1 MTVLPVEP
9 GVDKRFL
16 AEFVRRA
23 GLLGIDVATVCRN
36 HGLANPLDAPG
47 ERAPLAVVS
56 LLYEAVERALQ
67 TPEFIYFIV
76 SSWSESSHTLTQL
89 AQCCR
94 TVGEAMRLICRY
106 SAVATDVCTARL
118 LESGP
123 GYRLQLEANSQVYV
137 SPIQIEAVLFATV
150 RQILL
155 RTEAVSGLTVH
166 FSHAPRFEEDRY
178 FRYFG
183 CRVLFRQAGN
193 ELVFGRAVHEL
204 SLEGADAA
212 RADYYAGILKRY
224 ESLLLA
230 QGELPQRVQKL
241 FIQRMAFG
249 EPDQADIAA
258 CLNLSTRS
266 LHRQLQS
273 QGTGFRE
280 LAESARLAVA
290 QRELA
295 TGNRPMQEIALMLGY
310 SDRRAFY
317 RAFRR
322 WTGVTPSQWRE
333 GQGSREPILSS

>member
-16 AEFVRRA
+16 AEFIRRA

-36 HGLANPLDAPG
+36 HGLDHPLELPG

-56 LLYEAVERALQ
+56 RLYEAVERELQ

-76 SSWSESSHTLTQL
+76 SSWSVNSHDLTQL

-106 SAVATDVCTARL
+106 SAVASDVCTARL
-118 LESGP
+118 LESGA
-123 GYRLQLEANSQVYV
+123 GYRLRVEPNRQVYV

-150 RQILL
+150 RQIQL
-155 RTEAVSGLTVH
+155 RTPAASGLTVH
-166 FSHAPRFEEDRY
+166 FTHAPRFEEDRY
-178 FRYFG
+178 ARYFG
-183 CRVLFRQAGN
+183 CRVLFNQVAD
-193 ELVFGRAVHEL
+193 EMAFGPAVHDL
-204 SLEGADAA
+204 PLEGADAA

-230 QGELPQRVQKL
+230 QGELPQRVQQL

-249 EPDQADIAA
+249 EPDQAEIAA

-266 LHRQLQS
+266 LHRQLQQ

-280 LAESARLAVA
+280 LAEAARLAVA
-290 QRELA
+290 QRELLA
-295 TGNRPMQEIALMLGY
+295 DNRPMQEVALMLGY

-322 WTGVTPSQWRE
+322 WTGMTPSDWRAARPTVA
-333 GQGSREPILSS
+333 S